1 MDPHALA
8 TTLRLDLLLKL
19 ALAVLLGGAIG
30 LERQIAG
37 KPAGLRTNILICL
50 GSALI
55 MDLSLHVGLGDDG
68 VRVGDPGR
76 IAAQVVSGIGFIGA
90 GVIFTRRDGV
100 RGLTTAATVW
110 LVAAVGLAAG
120 GGLIVLAT
128 LGTALH
134 LVVAFLF
141 TPLVHRLP
149 RSRVSLASV
158 EVSYRDGRGILRSV
172 LSRTTELGYLVSEV
186 EVTRHDPSRDIV
198 SVSIDAEGVREPS
211 ELVDALQALGGVVEV
226 RSRHPSAD

>member
-1 MDPHALA
+1 VETASQQA
-8 TTLRLDLLLKL
+8 LLLVVAF
-19 ALAVLLGGAIG
+19 ALSSVIG
-30 LERQIAG
+30 LERELRQRS
-37 KPAGLRTNILICL
+37 AGLRTH
-50 GSALI
+50 AL
-55 MDLSLHVGLGDDG
+55 VGLGAALFTMAGRYGFDG
-68 VRVGDPGR
+68 AGAADPTR

-110 LVAAVGLAAG
+110 LVAAVGL
-120 GGLIVLAT
+120 IVLAT
-128 LGTALH
+128 FGTALH
-134 LVVAFLF
+134 LVVAFVF

-186 EVTRHDPSRDIV
+186 EVTRHDPAHDIV

-211 ELVDALQALGGVVEV
+211 QLVDALQALGGVVEV

>member
-1 MDPHALA
+1 METASQQA
-8 TTLRLDLLLKL
+8 LLLVV
-19 ALAVLLGGAIG
+19 AFVLSSVIG
-30 LERQIAG
+30 LERELRQRS
-37 KPAGLRTNILICL
+37 AGLRTH
-50 GSALI
+50 AL
-55 MDLSLHVGLGDDG
+55 VGLGAALFTMAGRYGFDAAG
-68 VRVGDPGR
+68 AADPTR
-76 IAAQVVSGIGFIGA
+76 IAAHVVSGIGFIGA
-90 GVIFTRRDGV
+90 CVIFTRRDGV

-120 GGLIVLAT
+120 GGLILLAT

-134 LVVAFLF
+134 LVVAFVF

-158 EVSYRDGRGILRSV
+158 ELSYRDGRGILRSV
-172 LSRTTELGYLVSEV
+172 LSRTTDLGYLVSEV

>member
-1 MDPHALA
+1 VETASQQA
-8 TTLRLDLLLKL
+8 LLL
-19 ALAVLLGGAIG
+19 AVAFVLSSVIG
-30 LERQIAG
+30 LERELRQRS
-37 KPAGLRTNILICL
+37 AGLRTH
-50 GSALI
+50 AL
-55 MDLSLHVGLGDDG
+55 VGLGAALFTMAGRYGFDSAG
-68 VRVGDPGR
+68 ADPTR

-120 GGLIVLAT
+120 GGLILLAT

-134 LVVAFLF
+134 LVVAFVF

-186 EVTRHDPSRDIV
+186 EVTRHDAARDIV
-198 SVSIDAEGVREPS
+198 SVSIDAEGMREPS

>member
-1 MDPHALA
+1 LDTALHQA
-8 TTLRLDLLLKL
+8 LLLSVAF
-19 ALAVLLGGAIG
+19 ALSAAIG
-30 LERQIAG
+30 LERELRQRS
-37 KPAGLRTNILICL
+37 AGLRTHTL
-50 GSALI
+50 
-55 MDLSLHVGLGDDG
+55 VGLGAALFTMAGRYGFDAAG
-68 VRVGDPGR
+68 EADPTR

-110 LVAAVGLAAG
+110 LVAAVGLTVG
-120 GGLIVLAT
+120 GGLILLAT

-134 LVVAFLF
+134 LVVAFVF

-158 EVSYRDGRGILRSV
+158 EVSYRDGRGILRRV
-172 LSRTTELGYLVSEV
+172 LSRTTEMGYVVSEV
-186 EVTRHDPSRDIV
+186 EVTRHDPARDVV
-198 SVSIDAEGVREPS
+198 SVSIDAEGIREPS

-226 RSRHPSAD
+226 RSRHASE